1 LGGRQGLA
9 SLALSQRTQK
19 DDSMKRRIYLSM
31 KSLEEAR
38 ELWLARFDLD
48 ALAQA
53 EKISVAA
60 ARGRVTAEPVMAKRS
75 SPAAHQAAMDG
86 FAVAAAATFGATPD
100 NPRHLAVEKEAFPV
114 NTGHLMPP
122 GTDAVIMVE
131 QVPDPEADP
140 LIIEAPT
147 FPWQHVRRVG
157 EDLVVGEMVLPEGV
171 EITPWAQG
179 ALLAAG
185 VTKIPVR
192 RRPTVAIIPTGTEL
206 VPVAELDRDLP
217 EGKLPEFN
225 SVILSGMVAEAG
237 GEPVVRPI
245 VADDPAA
252 LTEALTDALKDAD
265 MVLINAGSSA
275 GTEDYTFQA
284 IDNLGEVL
292 VHGVAMMPGKPTVL
306 GAVAGKPVIGN
317 PGYPVSAVL
326 SFEQFAAPLITGL
339 AGRRLSLRPT
349 LVVHPAQNLPSK
361 PGLTEFIR
369 VTLGR
374 VGYKVIATPLP
385 RGAGTI
391 TSLVRADGLLMVPA
405 LSEGLEEDRPIVAE
419 LLVPADDIEG
429 TLVVLGSHDN
439 TLDLLA
445 TLLRRKNHR
454 LRLSSGH
461 VGSLGGLM
469 ALRQSRSHLGGSHL
483 LDPATNTYNVPF
495 IQRHLD
501 GVPLKLI
508 NLAWREQGLMVAP
521 GNPKDIK
528 AIQDLTRPGVRFI
541 NRQRGAGT
549 RLLLDYLL
557 KENGLSTAQVQGYE
571 REEYTHMAV
580 AVNVASGTA
589 DVGLGI
595 LAAARALGL
604 DFIPLLPERYDL
616 VVPETTFAD
625 PRFQTLL
632 EVVRSREFQEG
643 AAALGGYDLKDCGKV
658 IWEQ

>member
-1 LGGRQGLA
+1 
-9 SLALSQRTQK
+9 
-19 DDSMKRRIYLSM
+19 MKRRIYLSM

-38 ELWLARFDLD
+38 EIWLARFDLE
-48 ALAQA
+48 AMAGS
-53 EKISVAA
+53 EEIPVAA
-60 ARGRVTAEPVMAKRS
+60 ARDRVTATPIMALRS

-100 NPRHLAVEKEAFPV
+100 RPKHLAVGHEAFPI

-122 GTDAVIMVE
+122 GADAVIMVE

-140 LIIEAPT
+140 ITIEAPT

-157 EDLVVGEMVLPEGV
+157 EDLVKGEMVLPEGV
-171 EITPWAQG
+171 NITPWAQG

-185 VTKIPVR
+185 VTVALVR
-192 RRPTVAIIPTGTEL
+192 RRPRVAIIPTGTEL
-206 VPVAELDRDLP
+206 IPATELERDLP
-217 EGKLPEFN
+217 PGRLPEFN
-225 SVILSGMVAEAG
+225 SVILSGLVAAAG
-237 GEPVVRPI
+237 GEPSVRPI
-245 VADDPAA
+245 VRDDPEALAAA
-252 LTEALTDALKDAD
+252 LKEAVDAAD
-265 MVLINAGSSA
+265 LVLINAGSSA
-275 GTEDYTFQA
+275 GTEDYTYRA
-284 IDNLGEVL
+284 IDSLGEVL
-292 VHGVAMMPGKPTVL
+292 VHGVSMMPGKPTVL
-306 GAVAGKPVIGN
+306 GVVQGKPVIGN

-326 SFEQFAAPLITGL
+326 SFEQFAAPLIAGL
-339 AGRRLSLRPT
+339 AGVRLTPRPT
-349 LVVHPAQNLPSK
+349 LTVYPAQNLPSK

-374 VGYKVIATPLP
+374 VGDKVIATPLP

-391 TSLVRADGLLMVPA
+391 TSLVRADGMLVVPA
-405 LSEGLEEDRPIVAE
+405 LSEGLEEDRPVAAE
-419 LLVPADDIEG
+419 LLVTPEDIEG

-439 TLDLLA
+439 TIDLLA
-445 TLLRRKNHR
+445 NLLHRRDHR

-469 ALRQSRSHLGGSHL
+469 ALRQGRAHLGGSHM
-483 LDPATNTYNVPF
+483 LDPETNTYNVPF
-495 IQRHLD
+495 IERYLP

-521 GNPKDIK
+521 GNPK
-528 AIQDLTRPGVRFI
+528 AIRTIRDLVWPELRFI

-557 KENGLSTAQVQGYE
+557 EQEGLNPGQVQGYA

-580 AVNVASGTA
+580 AVNVFSGTA

-625 PRFQTLL
+625 ARFQTLL
-632 EVVRSREFQEG
+632 SVIRSPEFQTA
-643 AAALGGYDLKDCGKV
+643 AAALGGYDLKDCGTV
-658 IWEQ
+658 LWEQ